1 MNNSVLEL
9 WVVKKVEVVVLMVVV
24 EMATVVVV
32 RVVVERERVAAVKEM
47 VVMVVENMGMV
58 AVD

>member
-9 WVVKKVEVVVLMVVV
+9 WVVKKVEVVVLRVAV

-32 RVVVERERVAAVKEM
+32 RVVVERERVAAVKET
-47 VVMVVENMGMV
+47 VVMVENMGMV
-58 AVD
+58 VVD